1 MNTKIGTQVR
11 VNGEWGTITEV
22 HEGQLTGMI
31 DVRLPGGSVTVPE
44 SETVRRF
51 TPVPGGGMFADG
63 YGLWHVL
70 VEDHKKADTLTSV
83 DWANMIRLAREAITI
98 QILRRSPERTTF
110 NAIMEV
116 VGVHRVETGQD
127 HVYEYVE
134 RDPRGSDHG

>member
-11 VNGEWGTITEV
+11 VNDEWGTITEV

-44 SETVRRF
+44 SEVVRRF
-51 TPVPGGGMFADG
+51 TPAPGGGVFADG

-83 DWANMIRLAREAITI
+83 DWANMIRLARTAIAI
-98 QILRRSPERTTF
+98 ALLQRGERGRTL
-110 NAIMEV
+110 NDVLNLVA
-116 VGVHRVETGQD
+116 
-127 HVYEYVE
+127 VE
-134 RDPRGSDHG
+134 RRETTLPYTYEFVEYDQREVRS